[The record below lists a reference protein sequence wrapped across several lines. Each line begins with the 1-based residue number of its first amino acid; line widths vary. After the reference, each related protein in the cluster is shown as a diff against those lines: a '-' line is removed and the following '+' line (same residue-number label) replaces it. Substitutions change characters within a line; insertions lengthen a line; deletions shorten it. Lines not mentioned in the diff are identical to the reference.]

1 MHREGMDDSTDALVM
16 KYVQLMMQKVFSVR
30 AIVMALLF
38 FHWNIFIITLT
49 LTVTFSYM
57 YRKSVDECADVLV
70 IKYRYD

>member
-1 MHREGMDDSTDALVM
+1 MDDSTDALVM

-38 FHWNIFIITLT
+38 FHWNISIITLT

-57 YRKSVDECADVLV
+57 YRKSVDERADVLF